1 MSPVSAPACGHP
13 DSPRLTRVAVSSETE
28 GERVGLVSTVSGG
41 LFTLVP
47 GGPQM
52 DTVFIA

>member
-1 MSPVSAPACGHP
+1 MRLHVVTQTHPALPG
-13 DSPRLTRVAVSSETE
+13 SLRAVRPE
-28 GERVGLVSTVSGG
+28 GERVGLVSTVSRG
-41 LFTLVP
+41 LLTLVP